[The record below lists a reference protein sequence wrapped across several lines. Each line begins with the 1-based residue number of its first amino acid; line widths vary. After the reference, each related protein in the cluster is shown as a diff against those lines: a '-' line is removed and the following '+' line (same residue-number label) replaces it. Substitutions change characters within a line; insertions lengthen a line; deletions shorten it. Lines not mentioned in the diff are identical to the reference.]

1 MSLTSAVR
9 LVGAVLVCAFLS
21 ATDLNAQLSVGTW
34 VKKAASGE
42 MGTMSM
48 TIEMCCNGGR
58 RITYRLK
65 GRQDVLMTI
74 DSAFD
79 GSEAPV
85 MIAGKPS
92 GETMAIKRLDDRHA
106 VTVLK
111 MNGAPFGV
119 SRATISDDGMT
130 LTVENEITASGAG
143 RTPGKTTE
151 TWIKQ

>member
-9 LVGAVLVCAFLS
+9 LVGAVIVCAFLS

-34 VKKAASGE
+34 VKKAAPGE
-42 MGTMSM
+42 MGALSM

-58 RITYRLK
+58 RITYHLK
-65 GRQDVLMTI
+65 GRQEVLMTI
-74 DSAFD
+74 DSALD
-79 GSEAPV
+79 GSDAPV

-92 GETMAIKRLDDRHA
+92 GETMGIKRLDDHHA

-111 MNGAPFGV
+111 MNGAQFGV
-119 SRATISDDGMT
+119 SHATISDDGRT
-130 LTVENEITASGAG
+130 LTVENEVTASAAG
-143 RTPGKTTE
+143 QAPGKTTE

>member
-1 MSLTSAVR
+1 MSAISTVR
-9 LVGAVLVCAFLS
+9 VVGVVLVCAFLS
-21 ATDLNAQLSVGTW
+21 AADLNAQLSVGTW
-34 VKKAASGE
+34 VRKAAPTETG
-42 MGTMSM
+42 GMSM

-65 GRQDVLMTI
+65 SRQDFTMTI
-74 DSAFD
+74 DSALD
-79 GSEAPV
+79 GSDAPV

-92 GETMAIKRLDDRHA
+92 GETMAIKRLDDHHA

-111 MNGAPFGV
+111 MNGTQFGV
-119 SRATISDDGMT
+119 SHATISDDGKT

>member
-9 LVGAVLVCAFLS
+9 LVGAVIVCAFLS

-34 VKKAASGE
+34 VKKAAPGE
-42 MGTMSM
+42 MGALSM

-58 RITYRLK
+58 RITYHLK
-65 GRQDVLMTI
+65 GRQEVLMTI

-79 GSEAPV
+79 GSDAPV

-92 GETMAIKRLDDRHA
+92 GETMAIKRLDDHHA

-111 MNGAPFGV
+111 MNGTQFGV
-119 SRATISDDGMT
+119 SHATISDDGRT
-130 LTVENEITASGAG
+130 LMVENEITASGAG
-143 RTPGKTTE
+143 QTPGKTTE